1 MIILEY
7 FSGYSIFHSI
17 PFPLCMLHNILFQP
31 RAFNQETFVQ
41 VPVRLGA
48 ASTATVLIVDDD
60 HAGAFG
66 FESEK
71 FKVSESA
78 GEFVAEVVRTRGVSD
93 YNISALIIHF
103 VFKILQYQE
112 TIMLFQFP
120 RSITFRFDNPLLC
133 RCKRRSIDSIQDRGW
148 TGKGWQR
155 LWASGRCAQI
165 QGQSDKVEI
174 FFKILSNRRVRN
186 NPQLVVTHFYINCVI
201 FCQIKKSTENTGMI
215 KSARL
220 FASNSSFFSFSDKH

>member
-7 FSGYSIFHSI
+7 FSDYSIFHSFI
-17 PFPLCMLHNILFQP
+17 LYILHNILFQP

-103 VFKILQYQE
+103 VFL
-112 TIMLFQFP
+112 
-120 RSITFRFDNPLLC
+120 RFF
-133 RCKRRSIDSIQDRGW
+133 S
-148 TGKGWQR
+148 
-155 LWASGRCAQI
+155 
-165 QGQSDKVEI
+165 
-174 FFKILSNRRVRN
+174 
-186 NPQLVVTHFYINCVI
+186 
-201 FCQIKKSTENTGMI
+201 IKKS
-215 KSARL
+215 L
-220 FASNSSFFSFSDKH
+220 CYFSFLVP